1 MAFSNGRE
9 GGTGRREL
17 LCGPAMLQ
25 IMQQRE
31 KRHEVVGGDQGRCKG
46 EIHKPWDRARWNG
59 NGKDCGVDEAKR
71 VQGSG

>member
-9 GGTGRREL
+9 RGAGRSEL

-31 KRHEVVGGDQGRCKG
+31 KRHEIIGGAQGSCKG
-46 EIHKPWDRARWNG
+46 KIHKPRDRARWNG
-59 NGKDCGVDEAKR
+59 NSR
-71 VQGSG
+71 PWY